1 MTRKLR
7 GTKPSALDD
16 LMGEEI
22 DLSPVESQSTQQ
34 EDKQLHEDSFNS
46 GFEALK
52 LRNVNFNFRQKRVDT
67 QLVRFIPDEI
77 CKQAREQEELS
88 IEEFVLANID
98 KIPLNKIIHQ
108 HWVAKGKIKLKARA
122 GTHQDKDILK
132 YPCHDDLYDPEKEG
146 IFIGKGICFS
156 NIKTSYESFQEK
168 IDKFVE
174 EVHTAGKSLVQTE
187 GELAEKPKVFKTGA
201 MYTLAFGHHRLC
213 FLVYYGGLDYKY
225 LFPYALVNDNQ
236 DRLIF
241 IENNTKSAESGYET
255 LLSYHFSAK
264 DTDGT
269 PEGIQ
274 DTLSIKK
281 SYYYS
286 IKPFIDDIL
295 LLEPVKKYAINESQ
309 TTIIEQYK
317 TVKNALQE
325 LGEQPTPER
334 LRLAFADRLRTTFEK
349 EVTESLPATNSTEKE
364 TKKKVYVP
372 VRLPNNTSA
381 LSKILFD
388 DVRNWSKLNPADF
401 DLQTDKGIKKY
412 LSALVDE
419 LSES

>member
-1 MTRKLR
+1 MKGKLR

-22 DLSPVESQSTQQ
+22 DLTPVVSQSPQN

-46 GFEALK
+46 GLEALK
-52 LRNVNFNFRQKRVDT
+52 LRDVNFNFRQKRVDT

-77 CKQAREQEELS
+77 CKEAKEQTELS
-88 IEEFVLANID
+88 IEDYVLANID

-108 HWVAKGKIKLKARA
+108 HWIAKGKIKSKARA
-122 GTHQDKDILK
+122 GTHQDKAVLK
-132 YPCHDDLYDPEKEG
+132 YPCHDDLYDPENEG

-156 NIKTSYESFQEK
+156 NINTSYESFQEK

-174 EVHTAGKSLVQTE
+174 EVHTAGKSLIQTE

-213 FLVYYGGLDYKY
+213 FLVFYGGLDYKY
-225 LFPYALVNDNQ
+225 LFPYSVVNDKQ

-274 DTLSIKK
+274 ETLAIKK
-281 SYYYS
+281 TYYYS

-295 LLEPVKKYAINESQ
+295 LLEPVKKYAINESV

-317 TVKNALQE
+317 TVKNALHE

-334 LRLAFADRLRTTFEK
+334 LRLAFTDRLRASFEK
-349 EVTESLPATNSTEKE
+349 EVNDNSPVSSSAVNE

-372 VRLPNNTSA
+372 VRLPNNTTA
-381 LSKILFD
+381 LSKILFE
-388 DVRNWSKLNPADF
+388 DVRNWSELDPEDFELN
-401 DLQTDKGIKKY
+401 TDKGIKKY

-419 LSES
+419 LSKN